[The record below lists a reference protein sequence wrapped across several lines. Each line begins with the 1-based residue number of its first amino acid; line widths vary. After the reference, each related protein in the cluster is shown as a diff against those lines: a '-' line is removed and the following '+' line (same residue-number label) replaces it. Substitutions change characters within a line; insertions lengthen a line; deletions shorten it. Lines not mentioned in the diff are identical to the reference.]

1 MQSPITP
8 ALIIHIAAGS
18 VALLTG
24 LLSILAKKGRKVH
37 RTSGKIYFWCML
49 IVAFSAA
56 YMSLLYDLSFF
67 LMLSMFAFY
76 STFAGYRAIRNKSRK
91 ADWLDWLMVGSAIV
105 TCGFMIT
112 SGSIILI
119 VFGSIFG
126 FLSISDAKD
135 FSQKEPFTIKSK
147 RWLAV
152 HISRMMTAYI
162 ATTTAFVV
170 VNLSEAV
177 PKNLNVVVWLAPTA
191 LLTPLIFFF
200 INKYMNKKKATPLPA
215 EIYNGS

>member
-24 LLSILAKKGRKVH
+24 LLSISASKGQKVH

-56 YMSLLYDLSFF
+56 YMSLINDLSFF

-76 STFAGYRAIRNKSRK
+76 STFAGYRAIRNKSRR
-91 ADWLDWLMVGSAIV
+91 ADWLDWLMVAGAIV
-105 TCGFMIT
+105 TCGFMIF
-112 SGSIILI
+112 SGKIILL

-126 FLSISDAKD
+126 FLSITDIKD
-135 FSQKEPFTIKSK
+135 FSRKEPFTIKSK
-147 RWLAV
+147 RWLVV
-152 HISRMMTAYI
+152 HISRMIAAYI

-170 VNLSEAV
+170 VNLSEVV
-177 PKNLNVVVWLAPTA
+177 PQNLNVVVWLAPTA
-191 LLTPLIFFF
+191 LLTPLIFYFLK
-200 INKYMNKKKATPLPA
+200 KYTNKKKATPVPV
-215 EIYNGS
+215 EIYS